1 VAIRDHQEHCPI
13 SSMFSLKQVLEF
25 ANIILEK
32 HGCLLPCRDRS
43 AYPLGLITVAQGAA
57 IDSQTNKL
65 FVVDGQQCLITLCL
79 ILGALK
85 CRLEARLKDSADV
98 NEKQQLT
105 NLITRLSSKLWDEG
119 DTLLDRPPSPRTEL
133 KRKDAKFFNKL
144 LQDPMEFIGQKYDV
158 KVLEGESH
166 LNIWHNLQVRQRS
179 V

>member
-1 VAIRDHQEHCPI
+1 MM
-13 SSMFSLKQVLEF
+13 SSKQVMESAYIFLEQ
-25 ANIILEK
+25 
-32 HGCLLPCRDRS
+32 HGRLLPCRDRS
-43 AYPLGLITVAQGAA
+43 SYPLGLITVAQGAA

-65 FVVDGQQCLITLCL
+65 FVVDGQQRLITLCL

-85 CRLEARLKDSADV
+85 CRLEARLKDCVDV

-119 DTLLDRPPSPRTEL
+119 DTLLDRPPSPRIEL

-144 LQDPMEFIGQKYDV
+144 LQNPMEFIGQKYDA
-158 KVLEGESH
+158 KVLEGESQP
-166 LNIWHNLQVRQRS
+166 NIWHNLQVRQTS